1 MSGPFDDKGI
11 LVSSLM
17 SQKTICS
24 KSDADLISKAGKLC
38 KYKKGDYISREGDLG
53 TEAFYILSGS
63 VQIQIKNHP
72 YKIRIKNELVGEMSI
87 IEPGGRRSA
96 DLIAA
101 MDNTYLWCVGITKFH
116 ELAAKSSELWR
127 CIAIEIAE
135 RLRQRDAMFL
145 PPNEKST
152 VFIASSSE
160 GARKHIAT
168 INTELSGPDRILNPW
183 NGKGIFLPSKSTL
196 DALEKQAIQSDFAV
210 ILVTADDIS
219 ESRGNFNL
227 SARDNVIFEAGI
239 FMGALEAERVFL
251 LVERNADLK
260 LPSDLNG
267 ITVMPFSDHIQ
278 LRDQILDIAKI
289 IDKEGRM
296 FRYCRAIP

>member
-1 MSGPFDDKGI
+1 MTSPFYDKKL
-11 LVSSLM
+11 LVSGLM

-24 KSDADLISKAGKLC
+24 KADAELISDAGKIL
-38 KYKKGDYISREGDLG
+38 KYEQGDFIAREGDLG
-53 TEAFYILSGS
+53 NEAFYILSGS
-63 VQIQIKNHP
+63 VQIRIKNHP
-72 YKIRIKNELVGEMSI
+72 YKIRNKNELVGEMSI
-87 IEPGGRRSA
+87 LEPGGRRSA

-101 MDNTYLWCVGITKFH
+101 MDDTYIYSVSIAKFH

-145 PPNEKST
+145 PPNDKPT

-160 GARKHIAT
+160 GANQYLASIKS
-168 INTELSGPDRILNPW
+168 ELSGPERILKPW

-196 DALEKQAIQSDFAV
+196 EALEKQANESDFAI

-219 ESRGNFNL
+219 ESRGNLNL
-227 SARDNVIFEAGI
+227 SARDNVIFEAGL
-239 FMGALEAERVFL
+239 FMGALEAQRVFL
-251 LVERNADLK
+251 LVEHNADLK

-267 ITVMPFSDHIQ
+267 ITVMPFSDQSQ
-278 LRDQILDIAKI
+278 LQSQLIDIIKI
-289 IDKEGRM
+289 TDEKGRL
-296 FRYCRAIP
+296 FRYCRPIA